1 MKELY
6 KKNLQNETFLQ
17 LNRFILVGVL
27 NTVITITIFLFLT
40 NFVKLDYR
48 LSNSIG
54 YIIGVIN
61 SFIWNK
67 KWTFKTKNSL
77 KSEFLKFIVVFIISY
92 FINFLIV
99 IYFKEHL
106 RFNKNISQMIGII
119 FYTLSFFIGSKI
131 FVFKKKVR

>member
-131 FVFKKKVR
+131 FVFKKKS

>member
-92 FINFLIV
+92 FI
-99 IYFKEHL
+99 
-106 RFNKNISQMIGII
+106 
-119 FYTLSFFIGSKI
+119 
-131 FVFKKKVR
+131 KKKLDKFDVHKKKSHYLPVDSNYNNYFF